1 MQLPEI
7 KNMFEDL
14 PQDSND
20 SWEENLGQDHDDLI
34 DLSEVL
40 QKIRAL

>member
-20 SWEENLGQDHDDLI
+20 SWDHEDLV

-40 QKIRAL
+40 QKISAL